1 MAENTES
8 AATANTAAAPSSS
21 PSPSPSPPRADKL
34 LDLIALLSLLAA
46 MTGVYLATGPEVF
59 AAVTGV
65 SAGLFTTWRGRQNS
79 D

>member
-8 AATANTAAAPSSS
+8 AGTAAAPPSS
-21 PSPSPSPPRADKL
+21 PPPPSPPRGDKL

-46 MTGVYLATGPEVF
+46 MTGVYLVTGPEVF

-65 SAGLFTTWRGRQNS
+65 SSGLFTTWRGRQNS